1 MPDPRQMY
9 TEPSAYWSLIT
20 AKSDTEFE
28 GQHFD
33 RKEAGHPLPSGRID
47 ERDLKSLR
55 QEVTECVSAFANA
68 NVEGGLLVIGVA
80 KDGKVVGLG
89 HLDESQKNALT
100 AVNDLLTHATI
111 MTKLHSCINCRG
123 QEDTVAL
130 MYISHSDHAICETL
144 GSNPKSWW
152 RQGPQNVRMNDEMRE
167 QLRREKGI
175 VNFENSFCCSFDM
188 ADVDAAVILEFR
200 RGYLGDDAR
209 ELTDV
214 QLLYEIGAIMHDKSG
229 GHAFTNAG
237 ALFFAANP
245 QRVMPAAYI
254 RLLRFSATIE
264 APDRGLPTF
273 EKAFTG
279 PITKQIRDA
288 RTFLKESAFFKTYQ
302 RRNPNGGF
310 TEEPEYPHLAVD
322 EALVNAVAHRDYAI
336 NLPIECE
343 SYRDAFAVHNPGRV
357 LQRDRDVPES
367 FSLDSMSLNSK
378 PRNPKIIEWLKA
390 MRDERGSAFVRALS
404 EGTARMRTE
413 MATIGLPAPF
423 FKTTGQ
429 QTTVTLRNN
438 IDLREKSPVAET
450 ETRFA
455 NLFPLARV
463 GTAARS
469 EPKDLSKAF
478 MASLQNSLRSRGWF
492 IDRDRFGE
500 TVAHMRGQEIPVPT
514 EASAILKMYPGY
526 KFQLKDFFGYSY
538 LCVDYS
544 LLVKNVQT
552 LAALLVKV
560 DFSRLLG
567 LSATVKIGDR
577 WMLGRLVAGEAEWA
591 QVSLFQTQSTESV
604 RSSLVIPNLPT
615 KMLQELMVREGIVFD
630 LHRAIKKHSLAG
642 ETGASRLR
650 FEKTQRVVGEL
661 SRTIFPMLVDGNE
674 YRLSTSPLA
683 LKGEGTSPTSL
694 SVAHLPEPVVEFN
707 RHREEAD
714 IREGIT
720 RHGAYDTSPKTIEL
734 VPLCLAS
741 QRGAMA
747 QLIARLQSGKYKYRG
762 SERTFST
769 RFVYDSVVTVE
780 GYGDLVSECQR
791 LITERPEWIGE
802 PSLRRLF
809 LVVTPEDSAAVDDET
824 SPYYTTKRFLLERG
838 LPCQMVDLPTLAD
851 PDWKDLNLS
860 LNIVAKCGGTP
871 WVLPDAIP
879 DADFFVGLS
888 YTQSRRDTDRLM
900 GYANVFNQYGRWE
913 FYSGNTEPFFYAERE
928 NQFGRLVQ
936 HTLER
941 LNLPESPHI
950 YFHYSARFSRQDR
963 LAILSA
969 ARRVRPQGAYSF
981 VWVNAAH
988 NVRFVDSHPETDGS
1002 LSRGSYVVGSPSRIY
1017 LSTTGNNPYR
1027 KALGTPIP
1035 LELTI
1040 WSYRPLGH
1048 PDAPSDLRALAV
1060 QVLNLTKLNWAST
1073 DSMCA
1078 EPITTKYAGDI
1089 AYLTAAFLRQGRAF
1103 TLHRVLEKTPWFI

>member
-1 MPDPRQMY
+1 MPDPRQVY
-9 TEPSAYWSLIT
+9 ADPSLHWGFIT
-20 AKSDTEFE
+20 AKSDTQFE

-33 RKEAGHPLPSGRID
+33 RKEAGRPLSDGRIG
-47 ERDLKSLR
+47 ERDLKGLR
-55 QEVTECVSAFANA
+55 QEVTECISAFANA
-68 NVEGGLLVIGVA
+68 NVEGGLLVIGVSR
-80 KDGKVVGLG
+80 DGDVIGLD

-100 AVNDLLTHATI
+100 AVHDLLTHATV
-111 MTKLHSCINCRG
+111 MTKFHNCKNNCG
-123 QEDTVAL
+123 QDDTIVL
-130 MYISHSDHAICETL
+130 MYTSYSDHAICETL

-152 RQGPQNVRMNDEMRE
+152 RQGPQNIRMNDEMRE

-175 VNFENSFCCSFDM
+175 VDFESSFCCSFDL
-188 ADVDAAVILEFR
+188 ADVDAGVIAEFR

-214 QLLYEIGAIMHDKSG
+214 QLLYEIGAIMRDRSG
-229 GHAFTNAG
+229 GYAFTNAG

-245 QRVMPAAYI
+245 QRFMPAAYV
-254 RLLRFSATIE
+254 RLLRFSAAFE
-264 APDRGLPTF
+264 AQDRGLPTF
-273 EKAFTG
+273 EKAFSG

-288 RTFLKESAFFKTYQ
+288 RTFLRESAFFKTYQ
-302 RRNPNGGF
+302 RRNSDGGF
-310 TEEPEYPHLAVD
+310 VEEPEYPHLAVD

-343 SYRDAFAVHNPGRV
+343 SYRDALAVHNPGRV

-367 FSLDSMSLNSK
+367 FSLDSMLLNSK
-378 PRNPKIIEWLKA
+378 PRNPRMIEWLKA

-404 EGTARMRTE
+404 EGTVRMRTE
-413 MATIGLPAPF
+413 MTTIGLPAPF
-423 FKTTGQ
+423 FRTSGQ
-429 QTTVTLRNN
+429 QTTVALRNN
-438 IDLREKSPVAET
+438 IDLREYSPITET
-450 ETRFA
+450 EARFA

-463 GTAARS
+463 GASVRS
-469 EPKDLSKAF
+469 EPTDLAKSF
-478 MASLQNSLRSRGWF
+478 MISLQNGLRSSGWF
-492 IDRDRFGE
+492 IDRDQYGQ
-500 TVAHMRGQEIPVPT
+500 TVAHKRRQELPVPT
-514 EASAILKMYPGY
+514 DVSAILKMYPGY
-526 KFQLKDFFGYSY
+526 KFQLKDLSSHSY

-552 LAALLVKV
+552 LSALLTKV
-560 DFSRLLG
+560 DVSCLLG
-567 LSATVKIGDR
+567 LSATVRVGER
-577 WMLGRLVAGEAEWA
+577 WTLGRLVACDAEWA
-591 QVSLFQTQSTESV
+591 RVSLFETQSVESV
-604 RSSLVIPNLPT
+604 RSSLVIPNLPIRI
-615 KMLQELMVREGIVFD
+615 LQELTAREGIVYD

-650 FEKTQRVVGEL
+650 FEKIRLIVDEL
-661 SRTIFPMLVDGNE
+661 SETIFPMLVGESE
-674 YRLSTSPLA
+674 YGLSGLPLV
-683 LKGEGTSPTSL
+683 LKGEGTPPTSL
-694 SVAHLPEPVVEFN
+694 SVARLPEPVVEFN
-707 RHREEAD
+707 RHREESD

-720 RHGAYDTSPKTIEL
+720 RHGAYDTSPRTIEL

-747 QLIARLQSGKYKYRG
+747 QLIARLQFGKHKYRG
-762 SERTFST
+762 SERTFSS
-769 RFVYDSVVTVE
+769 RFVYDSIVTVDR
-780 GYGDLVSECQR
+780 YGDIIAECQR
-791 LITERPEWIGE
+791 LVTERPEWVGD

-809 LVVTPEDSAAVDDET
+809 LVVTPEDGAAIDDET
-824 SPYYTTKRFLLERG
+824 SPYYTAKRFLLERG

-888 YTQSRRDTDRLM
+888 YTQGRRDTDRLM

-928 NQFGRLVQ
+928 QQFGRLVE
-936 HTLER
+936 HTLQR

-969 ARRVRPQGAYSF
+969 ARKVRPQGTYSF
-981 VWVNAAH
+981 VWVNATH
-988 NVRFVDSHPETDGS
+988 NVRFADSRPETDGS
-1002 LSRGSYVVGSPSRIY
+1002 LSRGSYVVASPSRIY

-1035 LELTI
+1035 LELTV
-1040 WSYRPLGH
+1040 WSYGPLGH
-1048 PDAPSDLRALAV
+1048 PDTPADLRALAV

-1073 DSMCA
+1073 DSLCA
-1078 EPITTKYAGDI
+1078 EPITIKYAGDI

-1103 TLHRVLEKTPWFI
+1103 ILHRILEKTPWFI